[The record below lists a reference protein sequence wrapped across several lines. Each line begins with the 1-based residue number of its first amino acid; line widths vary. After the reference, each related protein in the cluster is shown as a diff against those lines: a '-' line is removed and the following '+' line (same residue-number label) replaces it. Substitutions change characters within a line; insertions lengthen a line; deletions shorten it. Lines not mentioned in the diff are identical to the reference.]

1 MIKRILPF
9 IGFCMLLIFTS
20 CVQDIGQEGVSFD
33 KEMFESQKAKWEKI
47 NLNNYTFTYS
57 FDGYRPNLYKGE
69 SLVVNG
75 VANANVYDDD
85 NSYKEDNPP
94 LPKDSKYYV
103 EDIPMLFDKIYV
115 EYERSLKRVED
126 GEYRYIEIQCEYD
139 ETYGYPVIIKNP
151 GSGGREGKKAGM
163 MGYRNADF
171 DFQIND
177 FSLIEKQ
184 K

>member
-1 MIKRILPF
+1 MNTKIFLILGICCF
-9 IGFCMLLIFTS
+9 ALLTS
-20 CVQDIGQEGVSFD
+20 CVQDIGPEGVSFD
-33 KEMFESQKAKWEKI
+33 KEAFEENKAKWEKAG
-47 NLNNYTFTYS
+47 LKNYNFS
-57 FDGYRPNLYKGE
+57 FSFHGYRPDLYKGE
-69 SLVVNG
+69 VTVTNG

-94 LPKDSKYYV
+94 LPKDSKYYI
-103 EDIPMLFDKIYV
+103 EDIPMLFDKIYA

-151 GSGGREGKKAGM
+151 GSGGSEGKKASM

-171 DFQIND
+171 DFKITDFIINTN
-177 FSLIEKQ
+177 E
-184 K
+184 